1 MLFNRRVVIGGF
13 LAVVLLVGTLVFRGS
28 FGHSRAYIAESLL
41 VVRPFTNA
49 LLLPALKREV
59 MRSSPGIVRLGFEL
73 STCADTTSKGITYQ
87 TNGVIRLLAAGATAA
102 DAERLANTASE
113 GVRVAL
119 GQRYGVA
126 AAPLSQAH
134 SAPAAA
140 LHEPFRLRFGGNNAT
155 PGPFPTVGRVYFRK
169 PEVSIDPGTGW
180 MREYAVGRE
189 PVCDPVLTGIGK
201 MNGAFIRADCVG
213 VGQFTNVTSAT
224 GHLHSRIDQEQDL
237 IESSYKEEPFA
248 TESGMEGA
256 HICFTRQHVAPKP
269 RSGGAT
275 LMTPTTHY
283 YVFTNAHSRAVVLK
297 YLTVS
302 GTESEEVQRMIR
314 RTLRVE

>member
-28 FGHSRAYIAESLL
+28 VDHSRAYIAESLL
-41 VVRPFTNA
+41 VVSPFTNA
-49 LLLPALKREV
+49 LLLPAFKREV

-73 STCADTTSKGITYQ
+73 STSADRTSKGITYQ
-87 TNGVIRLLAAGATAA
+87 TNGVIWLLAAGATAA

-126 AAPLSQAH
+126 ATPLIQAH
-134 SAPAAA
+134 SAPSSA
-140 LHEPFRLRFGGNNAT
+140 LHEPFRLRFGGNAT
-155 PGPFPTVGRVYFRK
+155 PGPFPTVGRVYFQK

-189 PVCDPVLTGIGK
+189 PVCDPGLTGIGK
-201 MNGAFIRADCVG
+201 MNGAFIRAVCVG
-213 VGQFTNVTSAT
+213 VGQFTNVPSAT
-224 GHLHSRIDQEQDL
+224 GHLHSQIDQEQEL

-248 TESGMEGA
+248 TESGMQGA
-256 HICFTRQHVAPKP
+256 HISFTRQHVAPNP
-269 RSGGAT
+269 RSGGMT

-283 YVFTNAHSRAVVLK
+283 YVFTNAHSRAVVLM

-302 GTESEEVQRMIR
+302 GSESEEVQRMIR
-314 RTLRVE
+314 RTLRVD

>member
-28 FGHSRAYIAESLL
+28 FDHSRAYIAESLL

-49 LLLPALKREV
+49 LLLPAFKREV

-73 STCADTTSKGITYQ
+73 TTFADRTSKGITYQ
-87 TNGVIRLLAAGATAA
+87 TNGVIWLLAAGATAA

-126 AAPLSQAH
+126 ATPLTQAR
-134 SAPAAA
+134 SAPSSA
-140 LHEPFRLRFGGNNAT
+140 LHEPFRLRFGGNAT
-155 PGPFPTVGRVYFRK
+155 PGPFPTIGRVYFQK
-169 PEVSIDPGTGW
+169 PEVSIDPGNGW
-180 MREYAVGRE
+180 MRWYVMLRE
-189 PVCDPVLTGIGK
+189 PVCDPGLTGIGK
-201 MNGAFIRADCVG
+201 MNGAFIRAGCVG
-213 VGQFTNVTSAT
+213 VGQFTNVPSAI
-224 GHLHSRIDQEQDL
+224 GDLHSQIDQEQEL
-237 IESSYKEEPFA
+237 IESSYNEEPFA
-248 TESGMEGA
+248 TESGMQGA
-256 HICFTRQHVAPKP
+256 HISFTRQHVAPNP
-269 RSGGAT
+269 RSGGMT

-283 YVFTNAHSRAVVLK
+283 YVFTNAHSRAVVLM

-302 GTESEEVQRMIR
+302 GSESEEVQRMIR
-314 RTLRVE
+314 RTLRVD

>member
-13 LAVVLLVGTLVFRGS
+13 LAVLLLVGTLVFRES
-28 FGHSRAYIAESLL
+28 FDHSRAYIAESLL
-41 VVRPFTNA
+41 VVRPFNNA
-49 LLLPALKREV
+49 LLLPAFKREV

-73 STCADTTSKGITYQ
+73 STCADRTSKGITYQ
-87 TNGVIRLLAAGATAA
+87 TNGVIRLLVAGATAA

-126 AAPLSQAH
+126 ATPLIQAH
-134 SAPAAA
+134 SAPSSA
-140 LHEPFRLRFGGNNAT
+140 LHEPFRLRFGGNAT
-155 PGPFPTVGRVYFRK
+155 PGPFPTVGRVYFQK
-169 PEVSIDPGTGW
+169 PEVSIEPGYGFERW
-180 MREYAVGRE
+180 YVMRRE
-189 PVCDPVLTGIGK
+189 PVCDPELIGKGK
-201 MNGAFIRADCVG
+201 MNGAFIRAGCVG
-213 VGQFTNVTSAT
+213 VGQFTNVPSAT
-224 GHLHSRIDQEQDL
+224 GHLHSQIDQEQEL

-256 HICFTRQHVAPKP
+256 HISFTRQHVAPNP
-269 RSGGAT
+269 RSGGMT

-283 YVFTNAHSRAVVLK
+283 YVFTNAHSRAVVLM

-302 GTESEEVQRMIR
+302 GSESEEVQRMIR
-314 RTLRVE
+314 RTLRVD